1 MRATLDCPA
10 TPRAHL
16 RAGFTL
22 AEVLVTVTVFGLV
35 MAGLLPFLVT
45 NLRYQF
51 VGEQKLLVN
60 QDVRRATNEL
70 VENAREANNF
80 ALYQS
85 FFAQS
90 RPNGTAVSRDA
101 NASGAVTWA
110 DRMLNGQS
118 GDMLVFVYYADSYF
132 DARFYDGVAGNSPDL
147 SQGRVTRLV
156 IYWTAPNRTISG
168 ETALY
173 SLDTDTYKPSPSAA
187 SWTTGWGATLPAA
200 LSTTGVSGTTTLEA
214 LLPPATS
221 AWAQASAARI
231 VLNDIN
237 GLSTAGACFQNFQNR
252 SLIVRTKILHGSRA
266 KRVTNTYNFTVTPR
280 G

>member
-1 MRATLDCPA
+1 MQTVPSPA
-10 TPRAHL
+10 ARV
-16 RAGFTL
+16 RGFTL
-22 AEVLVTVTVFGLV
+22 AETMMTLAVFGLV
-35 MAGLLPFLVT
+35 TAGALPFFIS
-45 NLRYQF
+45 NLRAQF

-85 FFAQS
+85 FYNQS
-90 RPNGTAVSRDA
+90 RVNGTAVSRDA
-101 NASGAVTWA
+101 NSSGAVTWA
-110 DRMLNGQS
+110 DRLLNGQA
-118 GDMLVFVYYADSYF
+118 GDLLVFVYYTDSYF

-156 IYWTAPNRTISG
+156 LYWLAPNRAIPG

-173 SLDTDTYKPSPSAA
+173 SLDTDRYRAPGA
-187 SWTTGWGATLPAA
+187 SSWNTGWGATLPAA
-200 LSTTGVSGTTTLEA
+200 LSTTGASGTTTIEA
-214 LLPPATS
+214 LLPPATV
-221 AWAQASAARI
+221 AWAQSAHARI
-231 VLNDIN
+231 VLNDLN
-237 GLSTAGACFQNFQNR
+237 GLAAAGAIFQNFQNR
-252 SLIVRTKILHGSRA
+252 SVIVRAKILHGSRA

>member
-1 MRATLDCPA
+1 MHSHPAVSCPSRRAPA
-10 TPRAHL
+10 A
-16 RAGFTL
+16 FTL
-22 AEVLVTVTVFGLV
+22 AEVLVTVAVFGLV
-35 MAGLLPFLVT
+35 MAGALPFFIS
-45 NLRYQF
+45 NLRAQY

-85 FFAQS
+85 FYAQT
-90 RPNGTAVSRDA
+90 RPNGTSATRDA
-101 NASGAVTWA
+101 NGNGAVTWA
-110 DRMLNGQS
+110 DRMLNGQA
-118 GDMLVFVYYADSYF
+118 GDLLVFVYYSDPYF

-156 IYWTAPNRTISG
+156 LYWTAPNRSLSS

-173 SLDTDTYKPSPSAA
+173 SLDTDRYRPAGAT

-200 LSTTGVSGTTTLEA
+200 LSTTGASGTTTLEA
-214 LLPPATS
+214 LLPPANST
-221 AWAQASAARI
+221 WAQADAARI
-231 VLNDIN
+231 VLNDLT
-237 GLSTAGACFQNFQNR
+237 GLAASGACFENFQNR
-252 SLIVRTKILHGSRA
+252 SVIMRTKILHGSRA